1 MEREDYV
8 RHFGFTLDEYTKRFG
23 FDKMF
28 KAMEDRIM
36 HLEEMG
42 NNKDWIMKA
51 QDECIETKKEI
62 IQLLERRLDYLQ
74 ALPIVREEQNKE
86 GANRECTIL
95 YLNPKSRRR

>member
-1 MEREDYV
+1 MEREDYI
-8 RHFGFTLDEYTKRFG
+8 RHFGFTLDEYTQKFG

-42 NNKDWIMKA
+42 NIKDRSIKT
-51 QDECIETKKEI
+51 QERL
-62 IQLLERRLDYLQ
+62 IQLLQKRLDYLQ
-74 ALPIVREEQNKE
+74 TLPIVREEQNKG

-95 YLNPKSRRR
+95 YLNPKRKVE

>member
-42 NNKDWIMKA
+42 NNKDRIMKA
-51 QDECIETKKEI
+51 QDECIETKK
-62 IQLLERRLDYLQ
+62 R
-74 ALPIVREEQNKE
+74 NNTTTGK
-86 GANRECTIL
+86 TIGL
-95 YLNPKSRRR
+95 FTGIADSKGGTKQRGCKP

>member
-36 HLEEMG
+36 HLEE
-42 NNKDWIMKA
+42 IMKA
-51 QDECIETKKEI
+51 QDECIETKK
-62 IQLLERRLDYLQ
+62 R
-74 ALPIVREEQNKE
+74 NNTTTGK
-86 GANRECTIL
+86 TIGL
-95 YLNPKSRRR
+95 FTGIADSKGGTKQRGCKP